1 MSDFVYLSFPRYT
14 IEEKLQAWARKRE
27 TPGEWSGGT
36 DAPRLLTRDELEGQG
51 MEAWCTADQ
60 FEGAQEVQGV
70 GRRLLEKMGW
80 QEGQAL
86 GKLGVGDVEPLVID
100 FKLDRRGLNAIDEV
114 HKGQKAKLQ
123 LRESSQPLHILSGK
137 HSVSAINEVCQK
149 RRWPLPTWT
158 TLESGEKW
166 RMAIR
171 VCEETYTP
179 ATLSSTK
186 KTAKMAAARIALIE
200 MGLLASDAPLTA
212 EEIDPDGQNIDF

>member
-1 MSDFVYLSFPRYT
+1 
-14 IEEKLQAWARKRE
+14 
-27 TPGEWSGGT
+27 
-36 DAPRLLTRDELEGQG
+36 
-51 MEAWCTADQ
+51 
-60 FEGAQEVQGV
+60 
-70 GRRLLEKMGW
+70 MGW

-114 HKGQKAKLQ
+114 HKGQKAKLE
-123 LRESSQPLHILSGK
+123 LRDSSQPLHILSGK

-158 TLESGEKW
+158 TLESGDKW

-179 ATLSSTK
+179 TTYSSTK
-186 KTAKMAAARIALIE
+186 KTAKMAAARVALIE
-200 MGLLASDAPLTA
+200 MGLLAADAPLSLD
-212 EEIDPDGQNIDF
+212 EIDPDSKDIDF